1 MTTNT
6 TTTRMAAHARR
17 KNKGIKLIIRD
28 NRVGSINDKIGA
40 SYLSLRSPTET

>member
-6 TTTRMAAHARR
+6 TTTRMAAHAR
-17 KNKGIKLIIRD
+17 KKGIKLIIRY

>member
-6 TTTRMAAHARR
+6 TTTRMAAHARG
-17 KNKGIKLIIRD
+17 KNKGIKSIIRY
-28 NRVGSINDKIGA
+28 NRAGLMNDKIGA